1 MQKYLMSKLDYQR
14 LRERIGQAKHDT
26 NTSRSQLINLSRRL
40 QEATLFESARMP
52 ANVVTMNSQ
61 VAVSYVNS
69 PKTLTIQLVYPEQAD
84 ALEKRISILAPI
96 ATALLGC
103 RERELVELPT
113 PYGTVKVRIDRVLY
127 QPEAAGDFAL

>member
-1 MQKYLMSKLDYQR
+1 MKKYLMSNLDYQR

-26 NTSRSQLINLSRRL
+26 NTSRGQLLNLAKRL
-40 QEATLFESARMP
+40 QEATLFESTKLP

-61 VAVSYVNS
+61 VTVTYVNS

-84 ALEKRISILAPI
+84 AQQKRISILAPI

-113 PYGTVKVRIDRVLY
+113 PYGTVKVRIDCVLY